1 MSFHLQKKLLGLQ
14 RYKIFNQGRFL
25 LLGGGG
31 GGGGGRGCKA
41 IWRIVRTSEKILPTP
56 LETTSVVDRLDQ

>member
-31 GGGGGRGCKA
+31 GGRGCKA
-41 IWRIVRTSEKILPTP
+41 IWRIVRTSEKILSTP